1 MSDLVI
7 RPARPDDLDA
17 IYEICLRTSDAGQDA
32 TVLHADPRLPGH
44 VWAGAYPTLEPER
57 AYVLVGDD
65 DVAIGYV
72 LGALDTV
79 EFERRQ
85 EAEWWPPLR
94 ERYPLGTGET
104 EADRAMIA
112 LIHEPLRAD
121 RDLAR
126 RYPSHLHIDLLPA
139 AQGRG
144 AGRRLIETLADALTA
159 AGSTGLHL
167 GVDARNERA
176 IGFYEAVGFDVVAR
190 PDGAVI
196 FARQL

>member
-1 MSDLVI
+1 VSDLLI
-7 RPARPDDLDA
+7 RPARPEDLDA

-32 TVLHADPRLPGH
+32 TALHADPRLPGH
-44 VWAGAYPTLEPER
+44 VWAGAYPTLEP
-57 AYVLVGDD
+57 AHSFVLVGDG
-65 DVAIGYV
+65 DVPIGYV
-72 LGALDTV
+72 LGALDTAA
-79 EFERRQ
+79 FERRQ
-85 EAEWWPPLR
+85 EAEWWPSLR
-94 ERYPLGTGET
+94 ERYPLGAGET

-139 AQGRG
+139 AQGHG
-144 AGRRLIETLADALTA
+144 AGRRLIEALADALTA

-167 GVDARNERA
+167 GVDVRNEQA

-190 PDGAVI
+190 PGGAVV
-196 FARQL
+196 FARRL